1 MRMDEIRALTNESLQ
16 EELEKAQKALF
27 NLRFQKATRQM
38 SDTTAIK
45 KVRKDVARIL
55 TAVRER
61 ELAGLS

>member
-1 MRMDEIRALTNESLQ
+1 
-16 EELEKAQKALF
+16 
-27 NLRFQKATRQM
+27 M